1 LRSLAYLRVGFGERV
16 IEVERMRS
24 LHALAALPSPS
35 RGGVRGG
42 GQRQRLDLGV
52 RPSAALSPALP
63 RKRGGDAVD
72 WRPKPGSDN
81 HFAQRG
87 LT

>member
-1 LRSLAYLRVGFGERV
+1 LRSLAYLRGGFGERV

-24 LHALAALPSPS
+24 LHALAALPSS
-35 RGGVRGG
+35 LRGG
-42 GQRQRLDLGV
+42 GQRQRLDLGGP
-52 RPSAALSPALP
+52 RSAALPPALP
-63 RKRGGDAVD
+63 RKRGGGAVY